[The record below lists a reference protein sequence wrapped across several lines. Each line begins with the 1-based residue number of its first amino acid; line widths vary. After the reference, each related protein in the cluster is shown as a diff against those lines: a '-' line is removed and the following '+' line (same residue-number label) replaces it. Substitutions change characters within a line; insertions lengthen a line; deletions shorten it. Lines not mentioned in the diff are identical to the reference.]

1 MRGYAETQGC
11 RRQYLLA
18 YFGEAYEPPC
28 GACDAC
34 RAGRVEEAGAPAQ
47 GGFALNS
54 RVVHAEWGEGVVMS
68 SDGDQLTVLFESVGY
83 KTLLEAAVTDNG
95 LLRPT
100 G

>member
-1 MRGYAETQGC
+1 
-11 RRQYLLA
+11 
-18 YFGEAYEPPC
+18 
-28 GACDAC
+28 
-34 RAGRVEEAGAPAQ
+34 
-47 GGFALNS
+47 
-54 RVVHAEWGEGVVMS
+54 MS